1 MELRNQPVQGADVVM
16 ETEGHIASCATAS
29 ATRTLRSQSP
39 SACQYVHRTGPGR
52 PSCCPVGPGEEGQ
65 GRTLTMHDTRESD
78 NGIVPQKSSNQAQLC
93 LREGVEGRPLTKGNT
108 CQSPAAR
115 TQSRGPASR
124 GLGRVRQAAKRDKH
138 LQFTALF
145 HHLTPQLLCESFY
158 ALERQAASG
167 VDGVTWDSYKANLGE
182 NLRALHARLHQ
193 GRYRTQPLRRVFIP
207 KADGTQRPLGIAC
220 LEDKIV
226 QQAVV
231 SVLSTI
237 YEGDFLGFSYGFR
250 PGRSPHDALD
260 ALAVGL
266 VKQKVWWVLDADIQQ
281 FYDTLD
287 RHWLRRFLQ
296 HRIGDKRLLRLINKW
311 LEIDIIDDDG
321 QKTKPARGIAQGLVI
336 GPLLSNLYLH
346 YVFDLWSQAWRKK
359 RASGD
364 VIITRFA
371 DDIVLGFQYQQEA
384 AHFMSELT
392 ERLGAFGL
400 TLHPVKTRLIEFGRF
415 AAERRRQRGQG
426 KPETFEFLGF
436 VHICSQ
442 RHRDQRFTVKRR
454 TIKKR
459 MRKQLQAIKATLMRR
474 RHDPVPHLGAWLRR
488 VVQGHYNYYGVP
500 GNMQSLKSFQGQV
513 ERYWFRALRR
523 RSQRHRMPWSR
534 FRSLA
539 KRWIPKPCIVHP
551 YPDTRFDARHPR

>member
-1 MELRNQPVQGADVVM
+1 MYNP
-16 ETEGHIASCATAS
+16 
-29 ATRTLRSQSP
+29 
-39 SACQYVHRTGPGR
+39 
-52 PSCCPVGPGEEGQ
+52 
-65 GRTLTMHDTRESD
+65 RESD
-78 NGIVPQKSSNQAQLC
+78 NGIVPRKPSNQQQLC
-93 LREGVEGRPLTKGNT
+93 FTEGVEGRPLTKGNT
-108 CQSPAAR
+108 YQSPAAR

-124 GLGRVRQAAKRDKH
+124 GLERGRHAAKRDKH
-138 LQFTALF
+138 RRFTALF

-158 ALERQAASG
+158 MLERQAAAG

-182 NLRALHARLHQ
+182 HLRALHARLHQ

-220 LEDKIV
+220 LADKIV

-266 VKQKVWWVLDADIQQ
+266 VRRKVWWVLDADIQQ

-346 YVFDLWSQAWRKK
+346 YVFDLWSQAWRTK
-359 RASGD
+359 RTSGD

-384 AHFMSELT
+384 AHFMSELA
-392 ERLGAFGL
+392 ERLSAFGL
-400 TLHPVKTRLIEFGRF
+400 TLHPLKTRLIEFGRF
-415 AAERRRQRGQG
+415 AAERRQQRGQG

-454 TIKKR
+454 TIKTR
-459 MRKQLQAIKATLMRR
+459 MRKQLQVIKGTLMRR

-488 VVQGHYNYYGVP
+488 VVQGHDNYYGVP

-523 RSQRHRMPWSR
+523 RSQHDRMSWSR

-539 KRWIPKPCIVHP
+539 KRWIPKPRIVHP

>member
-1 MELRNQPVQGADVVM
+1 
-16 ETEGHIASCATAS
+16 
-29 ATRTLRSQSP
+29 
-39 SACQYVHRTGPGR
+39 
-52 PSCCPVGPGEEGQ
+52 
-65 GRTLTMHDTRESD
+65 MHDQRESD
-78 NGIVPQKSSNQAQLC
+78 NGIVPKKPPNQEQLR
-93 LREGVEGRPLTKGNT
+93 LTEGAEGRPLTKGNAL
-108 CQSPAAR
+108 QSPAAR

-124 GLGRVRQAAKRDKH
+124 GLWRVRQAAKRDKH
-138 LQFTALF
+138 LRFTALF
-145 HHLTPQLLCESFY
+145 HHLTLELLCESFY
-158 ALERQAASG
+158 ALERQAAAG

-182 NLRALHARLHQ
+182 NLRVLHARLHQ
-193 GRYRTQPLRRVFIP
+193 GRYRTQPLRRVYIP

-231 SVLSTI
+231 SVLSAI

-250 PGRSPHDALD
+250 LGRGPHDALD

-266 VKQKVWWVLDADIQQ
+266 VKQKVWWVLDADIQS

-311 LEIDIIDDDG
+311 LEIDIIDDSG
-321 QKTKPARGIAQGLVI
+321 HKTKPEKGIAQGLVLA
-336 GPLLSNLYLH
+336 PLMSNLYLH

-384 AHFMSELT
+384 AHFMDELA

-415 AAERRRQRGQG
+415 AAERRQQRGQG

-442 RHRDQRFTVKRR
+442 RLRDQRFTVKRR

-474 RHDPVPHLGAWLRR
+474 RHDPVPQLGAWLRQ

-500 GNMQSLKSFQGQV
+500 GNMRNLKSFQVQV
-513 ERYWFRALRR
+513 ERYWFRAIRQ

-539 KRWIPKPCIVHP
+539 KRWIPKPQIVHP
-551 YPDTRFDARHPR
+551 YPDTRFYARHPR